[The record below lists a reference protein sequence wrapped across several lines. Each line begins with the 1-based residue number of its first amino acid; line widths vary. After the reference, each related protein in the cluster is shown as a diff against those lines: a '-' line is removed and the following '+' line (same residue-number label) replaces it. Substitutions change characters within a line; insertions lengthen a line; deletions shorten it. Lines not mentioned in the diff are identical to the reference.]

1 MFRPLLLAAS
11 LLMPLAAAAPA
22 QDMSNLGDPPAG
34 RYVLDKSHG
43 RLWFQ
48 VSHLGYSNYM
58 ALFTRFETEL
68 QFDPANPAAMSV
80 KASIDPSSLET
91 FYPDPAYDFNAQ
103 LQGPE
108 FLDAGQFPA
117 ITFVSTAVAP
127 DGPNTARVT
136 GDLTMHGITRPVIL
150 SVTYNGGWGHMPMDP
165 GGARIGFS
173 AQGVLKRS
181 EFGMGFGVPTAEMP
195 LGVGDEVR
203 VFIEAELSNPDAP
216 KPASGG

>member
-1 MFRPLLLAAS
+1 MFRPLLLAAA
-11 LLMPLAAAAPA
+11 LLLPLAAPA
-22 QDMSNLGDPPAG
+22 LSQDMSDLGDPPAG

-58 ALFTRFETEL
+58 AVFTRFDAEL
-68 QFDPANPAAMSV
+68 QFDPANPAGMSV
-80 KASIDPSSLET
+80 KASVDPTSLET
-91 FYPDPAYDFNAQ
+91 FYPDPAFDFNAQ

-117 ITFVSTAVAP
+117 ITFTSTAVVP
-127 DGPNTARVT
+127 TGEKTAEVT
-136 GDLTMHGITRPVIL
+136 GDLTMHGITKAITL

-181 EFGMGFGVPTAEMP
+181 EFGMGYGVPTAEMP
-195 LGVGDEVR
+195 LGVGDDVHL
-203 VFIEAELSNPDAP
+203 FIEAELSNPDAP
-216 KPASGG
+216 KN